1 MAQPG
6 RAFSREQL
14 ILSAL
19 GEHSEVVDRN
29 IDVHI
34 RGVRKQ
40 LGKAATVIET
50 VRGVGY
56 RCDPNFTE
64 TLLNEVL

>member
-19 GEHSEVVDRN
+19 GEQSEVVDRN
-29 IDVHI
+29 VDVHI

-40 LGKAATVIET
+40 LGKAASAIET

-56 RCDPNFTE
+56 RCDPSYTE
-64 TLLNEVL
+64 ILASDVQ